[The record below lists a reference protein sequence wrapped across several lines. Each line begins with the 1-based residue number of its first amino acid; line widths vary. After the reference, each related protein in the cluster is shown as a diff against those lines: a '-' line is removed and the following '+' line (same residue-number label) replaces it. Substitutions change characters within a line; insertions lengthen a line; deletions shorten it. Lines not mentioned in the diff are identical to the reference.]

1 MKKILGIIL
10 LFISFLSLCSFTSRE
25 IEVGVINDNT
35 SINNDLASLGLTPS
49 DYINFYEEYF
59 KAQEEGKD
67 EDYLNNYNETYLIAV
82 GENRLD
88 DESTDVYLYLYNPIF
103 HMFSFEAYYINLDV
117 NNTPIKLAYYSNY
130 GVKEY
135 EDSDQ
140 ILEFCNVTDDY
151 TIYKF
156 KFNYINHVNE
166 RKYELDS
173 IKMYYNW
180 AVDYDSV
187 LLNKEYEN
195 PFTATFK
202 EREED
207 GKLVT
212 DYEYNSFIYITKDV
226 LVAVLIDSNSNF
238 SDFWKNLFGDRETQL
253 AERQFIY
260 FYNFSSS
267 KKIEQILELDVKYNT
282 TQKCFMIK
290 SGPIDNTSNCDTSDN
305 IDTSIKS
312 VERTLY
318 NEKVSYDWFSSH
330 LEFETFKTPASERFT
345 DNEFGYLEFNEE
357 QKRQFTDYEH
367 SVLIDIEVPFNRH
380 TQTVEEGWIDHAY
393 SCYHITDINNL
404 EVKRIKFETNGKIY
418 NSYVAD
424 DPNDSEE
431 IIIPDT
437 PSPMNWFD
445 ELIDCIKE
453 NPLYAVLILLAVIV
467 GLPLIIS
474 FLPMILKG
482 IIQLIIGIIKLL
494 FWIISL
500 PFKAIKSIFKGG
512 KKDE

>member
-1 MKKILGIIL
+1 MKKILGIML
-10 LFISFLSLCSFTSRE
+10 LFVSFLSLCSFTSRE

-103 HMFSFEAYYINLDV
+103 HMFSFEAYYINLNI
-117 NNTPIKLAYYSNY
+117 NNTFIKLAYYSDY

-135 EDSDQ
+135 EDSDE

-226 LVAVLIDSNSNF
+226 LQPVILSPSWNLGNFWDHFFNSRDAYCVA
-238 SDFWKNLFGDRETQL
+238 T
-253 AERQFIY
+253 

-267 KKIEQILELDVKYNT
+267 KKIDQILEIDVNYSKTYVCSRDDCGYFEITDKPKNPD
-282 TQKCFMIK
+282 I
-290 SGPIDNTSNCDTSDN
+290 NN
-305 IDTSIKS
+305 INK
-312 VERTLY
+312 TLY
-318 NEKVSYDWFSSH
+318 NSVHEYNWSNLH
-330 LEFETFKTPASERFT
+330 LEFQAFKTPASSRLA
-345 DNEFGYLEFNEE
+345 DGEFGYLELSDEEKANFN
-357 QKRQFTDYEH
+357 DYEH
-367 SVLIDIEVPFNRH
+367 SVLIEFDNVYPHVVNVPNP
-380 TQTVEEGWIDHAY
+380 
-393 SCYHITDINNL
+393 CYHYYEINDL
-404 EVKRIKFETNGKIY
+404 QIKRLKFETNGKIY

-424 DPNDSEE
+424 DPDDSEE

-437 PSPMNWFD
+437 PSAMDWFD
-445 ELIDCIKE
+445 ETIDWIKE
-453 NPLYAVLILLAVIV
+453 NPLYTVLIVLGIVV

-474 FLPMILKG
+474 FLPMVLKG
-482 IIQLIIGIIKLL
+482 IFQLIIGIIKLL